1 MRCVPPCGPLCAVVL
16 CACVAG
22 GCTTHSSR
30 GGVDPRMS
38 QLRIREFQTR
48 AYETDDTLMVMKAVL
63 NVLQDEFFIVK
74 SADAPLGLITAAK
87 ELDLDD
93 RGFFSRL
100 FAEADDRWKK
110 NGIIECSANVSEFG
124 TRTRVRVN
132 FQMKTFDN
140 TGAVMEVLQIQDPR
154 YYQDFFTKVDKGIF
168 IAREN
173 L

>member
-1 MRCVPPCGPLCAVVL
+1 MSRMSPVRTVCAVLL
-16 CACVAG
+16 CVWVAG
-22 GCTTHSSR
+22 GCATQTSR
-30 GGVDPRMS
+30 GGIDPRMS

-100 FAEADDRWKK
+100 FADADDRWKK
-110 NGIIECSANVSEFG
+110 NGIIECSANVSKFG
-124 TRTRVRVN
+124 TRTRVRIN

-140 TGAVMEVLQIQDPR
+140 TGAVMEVLQIQDPL
-154 YYQDFFTKVDKGIF
+154 YYQNFFTKVDKGIF